1 MSNFLWGI
9 FIGWVAFTSTGREAA
24 MIAYYYMDQAGEKIS
39 KRVAEDLPEPIAP
52 PRLPR
57 PTE

>member
-1 MSNFLWGI
+1 
-9 FIGWVAFTSTGREAA
+9 